1 MHPSELFLGL
11 EPQLLLIQH
20 RVLNSLKNQN
30 GFSTI
35 FSLFMSLLLF
45 SFCATFVIVASVLSV
60 KHKANHAAEEAALI
74 TASTMDC
81 KSANDIAEAND
92 AEVLTCNI
100 NADHVYIE
108 TFSRFNN
115 AQISFFKQLGIN
127 DDGIIGKAK
136 AK

>member
-1 MHPSELFLGL
+1 
-11 EPQLLLIQH
+11 
-20 RVLNSLKNQN
+20 
-30 GFSTI
+30 
-35 FSLFMSLLLF
+35 MSLLLF
-45 SFCATFVIVASVLSV
+45 SFCATFVIAASVLSV

-74 TASTMDC
+74 TASTLDC
-81 KSANDIAEAND
+81 KSANDIADVND

-115 AQISFFKQLGIN
+115 AQVSLFKQLGISDN
-127 DDGIIGKAK
+127 GVIGKAK

>member
-1 MHPSELFLGL
+1 
-11 EPQLLLIQH
+11 
-20 RVLNSLKNQN
+20 
-30 GFSTI
+30 
-35 FSLFMSLLLF
+35 MSLLLF

-81 KSANDIAEAND
+81 IRAIEIAEANEAD
-92 AEVLTCNI
+92 ILTCNI
-100 NADHVYIE
+100 NSDYVYIE

-115 AQISFFKQLGIN
+115 AQISLFNQLGVN
-127 DDGIIGKAK
+127 DDGVIGKAK

>member
-1 MHPSELFLGL
+1 
-11 EPQLLLIQH
+11 
-20 RVLNSLKNQN
+20 
-30 GFSTI
+30 
-35 FSLFMSLLLF
+35 MSLLLF
-45 SFCATFVIVASVLSV
+45 SFCATFVIVSSVLSV

-74 TASTMDC
+74 IASTMDC

-92 AEVLTCNI
+92 TEVLTCNI

-115 AQISFFKQLGIN
+115 AQISFFKQLGIS
-127 DDGIIGKAK
+127 DYGVIGKAK

>member
-1 MHPSELFLGL
+1 MNPSELFLGF
-11 EPQLLLIQH
+11 EPQLLLIQLQG
-20 RVLNSLKNQN
+20 LNSLKNQN
-30 GFSTI
+30 GFATI

-81 KSANDIAEAND
+81 IRAIEIAEANEAD
-92 AEVLTCNI
+92 ILTCNI
-100 NADHVYIE
+100 NSDYVYIE

-115 AQISFFKQLGIN
+115 AQVSLFKQLGISDN
-127 DDGIIGKAK
+127 GVIGKAK

>member
-1 MHPSELFLGL
+1 MLFLGL
-11 EPQLLLIQH
+11 EPQLQHIQLQD
-20 RVLNSLKNQN
+20 LNSLKNQN
-30 GFSTI
+30 GFATV

-74 TASTMDC
+74 TASTTDC
-81 KSANDIAEAND
+81 IRAIEIAEANE
-92 AEVLTCNI
+92 AEILTCNI
-100 NADHVYIE
+100 NSDYVYIE

-115 AQISFFKQLGIN
+115 AQVSLFNQLGISDN
-127 DDGIIGKAK
+127 GVIGKAK

>member
-1 MHPSELFLGL
+1 VLFLGL
-11 EPQLLLIQH
+11 GPQLQHIQLQG
-20 RVLNSLKNQN
+20 LNSLKNQN
-30 GFSTI
+30 GFATI

-81 KSANDIAEAND
+81 IRAIEIAEANEAD
-92 AEVLTCNI
+92 ILTCNI
-100 NADHVYIE
+100 NSDYVYIE

-115 AQISFFKQLGIN
+115 AQVSLFKQLGISDN
-127 DDGIIGKAK
+127 GVIGKAK

>member
-1 MHPSELFLGL
+1 VLFLGL
-11 EPQLLLIQH
+11 EPQSLLIQLQG
-20 RVLNSLKNQN
+20 LNSLKNQN
-30 GFSTI
+30 GFATI

-81 KSANDIAEAND
+81 IRAIEIAEANEAD
-92 AEVLTCNI
+92 ILTCNI
-100 NADHVYIE
+100 NSDYVYIE

-115 AQISFFKQLGIN
+115 AQVSLFKQLGISDN
-127 DDGIIGKAK
+127 GVIGKAK

>member
-1 MHPSELFLGL
+1 
-11 EPQLLLIQH
+11 
-20 RVLNSLKNQN
+20 
-30 GFSTI
+30 
-35 FSLFMSLLLF
+35 MSLLLF

-81 KSANDIAEAND
+81 IRAIEIAEANEAD
-92 AEVLTCNI
+92 ILTCNI
-100 NADHVYIE
+100 NSDYVYIE

-115 AQISFFKQLGIN
+115 SQVSLFKQLGISDN
-127 DDGIIGKAK
+127 GVIGKAK

>member
-1 MHPSELFLGL
+1 
-11 EPQLLLIQH
+11 
-20 RVLNSLKNQN
+20 
-30 GFSTI
+30 
-35 FSLFMSLLLF
+35 MSLLLF

-81 KSANDIAEAND
+81 NSANDITKAND

-115 AQISFFKQLGIN
+115 AQISLFKQLGIN
-127 DDGIIGKAK
+127 DEGVIGEAK

>member
-1 MHPSELFLGL
+1 MLSLGL
-11 EPQLLLIQH
+11 ELQSLHIQH
-20 RVLNSLKNQN
+20 RDLNRLKNQK
-30 GFSTI
+30 GFATI

-74 TASTMDC
+74 TTSTLDC
-81 KSANDIAEAND
+81 NSANDIAEAND

-100 NADHVYIE
+100 NADYVYIE
-108 TFSRFNN
+108 TFSKFNY
-115 AQISFFKQLGIN
+115 AQFSLFKQLGIN
-127 DDGIIGKAK
+127 DNGVIGKAK

>member
-1 MHPSELFLGL
+1 M
-11 EPQLLLIQH
+11 
-20 RVLNSLKNQN
+20 KNQN
-30 GFSTI
+30 GFATV

-74 TASTMDC
+74 AASTFGCDRA
-81 KSANDIAEAND
+81 SEIAVANNAEI
-92 AEVLTCNI
+92 LTCEI
-100 NADHVYIE
+100 NTDHVYVE

-115 AQISFFKQLGIN
+115 SQITLFNKLGIY
-127 DDGIIGKAK
+127 DEGVIGKAK

>member
-1 MHPSELFLGL
+1 MNPLVFFNGF
-11 EPQLLLIQH
+11 EPQLLHIQQQ
-20 RVLNSLKNQN
+20 VLNSLKNQK
-30 GFSTI
+30 GFATI

-74 TASTMDC
+74 TASTLDC
-81 KSANDIAEAND
+81 NSANDIADEND
-92 AEVLTCNI
+92 AEVLACNI

-108 TFSRFNN
+108 TFSRFNS
-115 AQISFFKQLGIN
+115 AQVSLFKQLGIN
-127 DDGIIGKAK
+127 DDGVIGKAK

>member
-1 MHPSELFLGL
+1 
-11 EPQLLLIQH
+11 
-20 RVLNSLKNQN
+20 
-30 GFSTI
+30 
-35 FSLFMSLLLF
+35 MSLLLF

-74 TASTMDC
+74 TASALDC
-81 KSANDIAEAND
+81 KSANDIALANG
-92 AEVLTCNI
+92 AEILNCNI

-115 AQISFFKQLGIN
+115 AQISLFKQLGIN
-127 DDGIIGKAK
+127 DDGVIGKAK

>member
-1 MHPSELFLGL
+1 
-11 EPQLLLIQH
+11 
-20 RVLNSLKNQN
+20 LNSLKNQN
-30 GFSTI
+30 GFATI

-81 KSANDIAEAND
+81 IRAIEIAEANEAD
-92 AEVLTCNI
+92 ILTCNI
-100 NADHVYIE
+100 NSDYVYIE

-115 AQISFFKQLGIN
+115 AQVSLFKQLGISDN
-127 DDGIIGKAK
+127 GVIGKAK